1 MKRRWGS
8 GIIVRDYERNILATM
23 CTTKSFIIDPTVA
36 VVVAAWK
43 AVKFGRKRVI
53 VEGYT
58 LKIVNMLRKEDCCKS
73 R

>member
-1 MKRRWGS
+1 VGLLSETM
-8 GIIVRDYERNILATM
+8 RNILATM
-23 CTTKSFIIDPTVA
+23 CTTKSFIIDPTVF
-36 VVVAAWK
+36 VAAWK

-73 R
+73 RYGQLINRK